1 MELLA
6 GETLAARIARGP
18 MPIEDAEPIAAGIA
32 GSLLSTPYLGF
43 QDFLMLIVAG
53 WLVLRSGATAWQVG
67 LMVVGYALLQLA
79 LFVLA
84 FPIIL
89 AEALFLL
96 LMLWSPRPAPRAS
109 V

>member
-1 MELLA
+1 
-6 GETLAARIARGP
+6 
-18 MPIEDAEPIAAGIA
+18 
-32 GSLLSTPYLGF
+32 LLSTPYLGF

-89 AEALFLL
+89 AEVLFLL
-96 LMLWSPRPAPRAS
+96 SMLWSPRPVARAAS
-109 V
+109 